1 MTDPR
6 ADYTERLERARAQTA
21 ALDRRAALISAARLL
36 IALVG
41 AVLFWFGFVRPIV
54 SPMWTVLDG
63 LLFVVVVVVHSG
75 VLEDVERSQ
84 RRERIYASGI
94 DRLNGQ
100 WAGLG
105 RDGAQF
111 LGEHA
116 YARDLDLFGRGSLF
130 ELLNTARTEA
140 GELTLADWLR
150 AGAPLSELLARQL
163 AVDELRGRLDFR
175 EDIAILAANREV
187 TQTGALAKWS
197 SMSAVGLSTLSAYV
211 FLACAVL
218 SVSVAALVFE
228 EQLAARWLL
237 AWVLAQ
243 SAIAFIW
250 RAKVQT
256 VLTRVDTADRDLGQL
271 SALLARIEREQL
283 RAPRLRAL
291 QSALLTEGI
300 PPSRRITQLRR
311 LVSWLDST
319 RNQLFAPVAALLLL
333 RHQIA
338 VAIDRW
344 HRSYGNAVGK
354 WLRVVG
360 ELEALAALAT
370 HAYEHPNDPFPEL
383 ASDGPLF
390 DAESLGHPL
399 LLESGCVRN
408 DVRLGVGSNQA
419 IVISGSNMS
428 GKSTLL
434 RSVGANVVLALAGG
448 PVRAARLR
456 LSPLVLGATLR
467 IEDSLQEG
475 RSRFFAEIL
484 RIRAIVE
491 LAKGVREGREG
502 REGRDGGEVTTG
514 REGREGHPR
523 TIDNTG
529 LLFLLDEILHGTN
542 SYDRR
547 IGAEAIVQALVA
559 EHAIGIVTTHDL
571 ALTELPAK
579 LSERGIA
586 AVNMHFED
594 RLEDGRMIFDYKMR
608 PGVVEHSNALALMR
622 SIGLEV

>member
-1 MTDPR
+1 VTDPR

-175 EDIAILAANREV
+175 EDIAILAADREV

>member
-175 EDIAILAANREV
+175 EDIAILAADREV